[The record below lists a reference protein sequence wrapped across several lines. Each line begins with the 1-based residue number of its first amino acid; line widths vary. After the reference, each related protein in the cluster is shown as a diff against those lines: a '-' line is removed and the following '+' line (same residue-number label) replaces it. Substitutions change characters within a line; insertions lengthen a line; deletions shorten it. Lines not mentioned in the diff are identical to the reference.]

1 MVTDTRS
8 QRAAPQ
14 STIAAEP
21 IWANLPPA
29 FDIENLFKAVKS
41 LNDMADAARTA
52 GWSLDWGDKGVADY
66 ISLTAVKTQTGNGA

>member
-1 MVTDTRS
+1 MSDTRL

-14 STIAAEP
+14 SPVEIEP

-29 FDIENLFKAVKS
+29 FDIENLFKAVKA

-52 GWSLDWGDKGVADY
+52 GWSLDWGDKGLADY
-66 ISLTAVKTQTGNGA
+66 ISLTAVKTQMGNGA